1 MKDKKYL
8 NHLKAPAV
16 APLGSF
22 FCPEPRRDNGL
33 SHMDGKRSGVTPWN
47 SSDTE
52 NDIIDHDVIP
62 RGEYFDFSARAA
74 PKVTLMRPWYGVCL
88 WKD

>member
-22 FCPEPRRDNGL
+22 FCPEPQLDYGL
-33 SHMDGKRSGVTPWN
+33 VTAYLA
-47 SSDTE
+47 
-52 NDIIDHDVIP
+52 
-62 RGEYFDFSARAA
+62 RLSA
-74 PKVTLMRPWYGVCL
+74 P
-88 WKD
+88 

>member
-8 NHLKAPAV
+8 NHLKTPTV

-22 FCPEPRRDNGL
+22 FCPEPQLDYGL
-33 SHMDGKRSGVTPWN
+33 SHMHGKGSGVTPWN
-47 SSDTE
+47 SSSNETE
-52 NDIIDHDVIP
+52 IIDIEVIQ
-62 RGEYFDFSARAA
+62 RGEYFDLSARAA
-74 PKVTLMRPWYGVCL
+74 PKVTLMPPWYGVCL

>member
-8 NHLKAPAV
+8 NHLKTPTV

-22 FCPEPRRDNGL
+22 FCPEPQGDYGL
-33 SHMDGKRSGVTPWN
+33 SHIHGKGSGVTPSN
-47 SSDTE
+47 RSSNE
-52 NDIIDHDVIP
+52 SEIIDHDVIP
-62 RGEYFDFSARAA
+62 RGECFDLSARAA